1 MYHQMKKISIVA
13 LICVIAI
20 TLGIMPNAFAQD
32 STVIGGVIGGGSNAG
47 AAQNQSIDMG
57 TNIGSD
63 MARGRQFA
71 QPGNV
76 SFAPLINY
84 FGEALPSSAF
94 QPVED
99 IILYNCWYTEGA
111 LRAMLKDV
119 EDVEAE
125 MKIANTFFTP
135 AAVATEDG
143 KTRWIKVVVSRSAYA
158 APVDFIGHVTGRS
171 DDKDTTS
178 VEVVAKSALAALE
191 AGANVI
197 HFSAQG
203 AVRDVESFGWGIGL
217 STTQASLH
225 SNTNS
230 DSNIS
235 TGGFGISG
243 GKAGMRDKP
252 WLQGFALVDH
262 ALVYPAIPMP
272 EPVVEEVEEA
282 PEG

>member
-1 MYHQMKKISIVA
+1 
-13 LICVIAI
+13 
-20 TLGIMPNAFAQD
+20 
-32 STVIGGVIGGGSNAG
+32 
-47 AAQNQSIDMG
+47 
-57 TNIGSD
+57 
-63 MARGRQFA
+63 
-71 QPGNV
+71 V
-76 SFAPLINY
+76 SYAPLINY

-99 IILYNCWYTEGA
+99 IVLYNCWFTEGA
-111 LRAMLKDV
+111 LKKMLSKV
-119 EDVEAE
+119 EDAEAE
-125 MKIANTFFTP
+125 MKIANEYFTAAAP
-135 AAVATEDG
+135 ASEDG
-143 KTRWIKVVVSRSAYA
+143 TTRWIKVVVSRAAYDKPA
-158 APVDFIGHVTGRS
+158 EFIGYVTGRS

-225 SNTNS
+225 GNTNS

-262 ALVYPAIPMP
+262 DLVYPAIPMP
-272 EPVVEEVEEA
+272 EPVEEEVT